1 MFPKRTLPSVSPAA
15 SWNNMEERR
24 TSRTWHNSTTETI
37 HHLGSKGHTAGLCFM
52 VMLPDVTPYPPPRP
66 HLSRTFWKCHS
77 EFGDLTAVFKALGS
91 RSYRSSVLLRRLK
104 LMRSRSQFDCFDA
117 VVGRLI
123 NTEDRMDCYDIF
135 KLYFKDMRTYSP
147 DSCKPETLCIF
158 FCHII
163 HCQYLCWRIISCV
176 GEKGCRPRFTGAKF
190 ILSKEQWALGENCC
204 SSGFYTDVKPHVVT
218 TVSLYGFRAKTAK

>member
-1 MFPKRTLPSVSPAA
+1 MFPNRTLPSVSPAA

-52 VMLPDVTPYPPPRP
+52 VMLPDVTPYPPHAPICP
-66 HLSRTFWKCHS
+66 
-77 EFGDLTAVFKALGS
+77 G
-91 RSYRSSVLLRRLK
+91 RSGNVTLNLATWQPCSGHWARLRRLK

-163 HCQYLCWRIISCV
+163 HCQYLCWHIISCV